1 MRQAV
6 FLILGQACAN
16 LLYFF
21 QQCVDA
27 LVQHFE
33 GNLIVAAFRNDDVGE
48 FFARFDELLVHRL
61 DRAEVLAHN
70 GVERTP
76 SLVYIT
82 EDSADDSHIRVR
94 IDEHLN
100 VKQISEFLTFKNQ
113 NTLYDDDLRR
123 AHRNRFINSVMY
135 GKIIHRP
142 FDAFSL
148 CKLFDMLN
156 HQIRI
161 ERVWMVIVEMLPLFK
176 RNIIVLL
183 VIKIMADDCYF
194 FAEFFFNS
202 VYHRAFA
209 TARSAR
215 DSDYDYIVHHDYF
228 S

>member
-6 FLILGQACAN
+6 FLILAQACAN

-70 GVERTP
+70 GVKRTP
-76 SLVYIT
+76 SFVYIT

-113 NTLYDDDLRR
+113 EYPLR
-123 AHRNRFINSVMY
+123 
-135 GKIIHRP
+135 
-142 FDAFSL
+142 
-148 CKLFDMLN
+148 
-156 HQIRI
+156 
-161 ERVWMVIVEMLPLFK
+161 
-176 RNIIVLL
+176 
-183 VIKIMADDCYF
+183 
-194 FAEFFFNS
+194 
-202 VYHRAFA
+202 
-209 TARSAR
+209 
-215 DSDYDYIVHHDYF
+215 
-228 S
+228 

>member
-1 MRQAV
+1 MRQAA

-70 GVERTP
+70 GVKRTP
-76 SLVYIT
+76 SFVYIT

-113 NTLYDDDLRR
+113 NTSTMMTFAGRTVTVSSIRLCMVKSYTGRSMLSPC
-123 AHRNRFINSVMY
+123 ASILICSIIKSV
-135 GKIIHRP
+135 
-142 FDAFSL
+142 S
-148 CKLFDMLN
+148 N
-156 HQIRI
+156 
-161 ERVWMVIVEMLPLFK
+161 
-176 RNIIVLL
+176 
-183 VIKIMADDCYF
+183 
-194 FAEFFFNS
+194 EFGWS
-202 VYHRAFA
+202 
-209 TARSAR
+209 
-215 DSDYDYIVHHDYF
+215 
-228 S
+228 